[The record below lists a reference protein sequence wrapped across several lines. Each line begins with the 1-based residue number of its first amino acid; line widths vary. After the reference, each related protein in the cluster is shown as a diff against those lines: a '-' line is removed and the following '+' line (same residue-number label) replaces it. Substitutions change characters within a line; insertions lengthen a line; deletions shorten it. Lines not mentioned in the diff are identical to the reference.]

1 MSSRSRA
8 PARSRITSRITG
20 GVHGPTVIA
29 YFHCNPVAMH
39 RLKIPASYVAFGWF
53 VTVVLFAVSGCDG
66 SGASKPTP
74 SATFSASVS
83 GDTSATLSGSARV
96 TSSASVAR
104 FGGAIPVPD
113 SNVVDLPPFEMAQG
127 TIIALTTEPASASP
141 VSFSS
146 GTTITMFVPDD
157 GDLSPGEYSFADSQT
172 TGVIG
177 SPGLPAVAFYAELN
191 GTSFR
196 TAPATSGA
204 ITIDRVTPE
213 GVFGSFRFTTDQAV
227 TVRVTQP
234 VDSTDIS
241 EGTPEPFATTIE
253 GSFEAERFELEEG
266 QPPLMFERTR

>member
-1 MSSRSRA
+1 M
-8 PARSRITSRITG
+8 
-20 GVHGPTVIA
+20 
-29 YFHCNPVAMH
+29 
-39 RLKIPASYVAFGWF
+39 
-53 VTVVLFAVSGCDG
+53 
-66 SGASKPTP
+66 
-74 SATFSASVS
+74 
-83 GDTSATLSGSARV
+83 
-96 TSSASVAR
+96 
-104 FGGAIPVPD
+104 
-113 SNVVDLPPFEMAQG
+113 VDLPPFEMAQG
-127 TIIALTTEPASASP
+127 TIVALTTEPASASP

-172 TGVIG
+172 TGVFG

-241 EGTPEPFATTIE
+241 GGTPEPFATTIE
-253 GSFEAERFELEEG
+253 GSFEAERFEFEEG
-266 QPPLMFERTR
+266 QPPLMFKRSR